1 MARSGRTTGRNHWG
15 QRVSEALI
23 VVLLVLVL
31 LGIVAVGVLF
41 LRRNRKQSAEAVSA
55 PAPVDPLGSADVDAV
70 RGDPRQLAPGA
81 VVDIRNQTYSVRGT
95 LRLSEDGW
103 AWTEHFLDNAAGRK
117 VWLSV
122 EEDPDLELVLYTEVP
137 DADVQPGRS
146 IELEGRTYHRKES
159 GTARFRAEGTTG
171 LTPEGTLRYEDYA
184 AADDSRLAL
193 EAYGEGG
200 RWEVSRGELLSRY
213 EVMIYPATN

>member
-1 MARSGRTTGRNHWG
+1 VWREVAGRPAGNTGG
-15 QRVSEALI
+15 QRVLDALI

-41 LRRNRKQSAEAVSA
+41 LRRNRGQSAEAVTA
-55 PAPVDPLGSADVDAV
+55 APVDPLGSADVDAV
-70 RGDPRQLAPGA
+70 RGDPRALAPGA

-103 AWTEHFLDNAAGRK
+103 SWTEHLLDNAAGRK

-122 EEDPDLELVLYTEVP
+122 EEDPDLEMVLYTEIP
-137 DADVQPGRS
+137 DAAVQPGRS
-146 IELEGRTYHRKES
+146 IELDGRTYHRKES

-171 LTPEGTLRYEDYA
+171 LDREGTLRYEDYA
-184 AADDSRLAL
+184 ADDDSRLAL
-193 EAYGEGG
+193 EAYGDGG
-200 RWEVSRGELLSRY
+200 RWEVSRGEVLSRY
-213 EVMIYPATN
+213 EVMIYPATD

>member
-1 MARSGRTTGRNHWG
+1 VLDG
-15 QRVSEALI
+15 LI

-31 LGIVAVGVLF
+31 LGIVGVGVLF
-41 LRRNRKQSAEAVSA
+41 LRRNRKQPAEAVA
-55 PAPVDPLGSADVDAV
+55 APVDPLGSADVDAV
-70 RGDPRQLAPGA
+70 RGDPRALAPGA

-103 AWTEHFLDNAAGRK
+103 AWTEHFLDNAAGRR

-122 EEDPDLELVLYTEVP
+122 EEDPDLEMVLYTEVP
-137 DADVQPGRS
+137 DAAVQPGRS
-146 IELEGRTYHRKES
+146 IELEGRTYQRKES

-171 LTPEGTLRYEDYA
+171 LTPEGTVRYEDYA

-200 RWEVSRGELLSRY
+200 RWEVSRGEVLSRY
-213 EVMIYPATN
+213 EVMIYPATS